1 MTLSMIKKKDAWKN
15 ILQLN
20 KVGDTKK
27 NGRNSMD
34 KGGSPGTNPGE
45 PGVGMEWTS
54 DYHKMQEKNPNQH
67 SDSPQ
72 RI

>member
-1 MTLSMIKKKDAWKN
+1 
-15 ILQLN
+15 
-20 KVGDTKK
+20 
-27 NGRNSMD
+27 MD
-34 KGGSPGTNPGE
+34 KRGSPGTNPGE

-67 SDSPQ
+67 RDSPQ